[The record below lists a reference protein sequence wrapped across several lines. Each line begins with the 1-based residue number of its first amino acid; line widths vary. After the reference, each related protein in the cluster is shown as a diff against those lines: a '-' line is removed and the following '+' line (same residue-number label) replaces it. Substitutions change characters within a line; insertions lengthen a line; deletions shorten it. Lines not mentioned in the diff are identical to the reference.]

1 MNIPLNQIPL
11 AQELAMAA
19 AEQLQQQ
26 VAQLTEQVQLLTQR
40 VGARRPGGQRITQ
53 FGNEDDESW
62 TVWKNHFLNVS
73 RLNGFTDL
81 EQRLALAGAMKGKA
95 ALATLDI
102 NVEEPVGLED
112 PTIDNVMGLYQARFL
127 PAAASQLAR
136 VKFDMA
142 RQGTTE
148 SILNFHGRLRAVYN
162 EAYPDAADHVL
173 LIRKFITGLKRR
185 ELRMQA
191 MRIGPETYAEALE
204 AAQNESSVQQL
215 AKIHELGAAPAGDEP
230 MEIGA
235 MQPNQN
241 NATNNNN
248 NSNSAPRFQKGKCHF
263 CQKNGHWKRDC
274 GLLKKTRQY
283 QANKGRSDH
292 RSGGGQPY
300 NRQAI
305 VAALEMA
312 LHNGDGD
319 GSSTGAATPSGSGA
333 EAATSA
339 GQTDF

>member
-1 MNIPLNQIPL
+1 MNVPLEQVPL
-11 AQELAMAA
+11 DQELAMA
-19 AEQLQQQ
+19 QLQEQVVQLAQQ
-26 VAQLTEQVQLLTQR
+26 VQELTQR

-102 NVEEPVGLED
+102 NVEEPVGLAD
-112 PTIDNVMGLYQARFL
+112 PTIVNVMELYQARFL

-148 SILNFHGRLRAVYN
+148 SILNFHGRLRALYN
-162 EAYPDAADHVL
+162 EAYPEAADQVL
-173 LIRKFITGLKRR
+173 LIRKFITGLRRR

-191 MRIGPETYAEALE
+191 MRIGPNTYAEALE
-204 AAQNESSVQQL
+204 AAQNEASVQQL
-215 AKIHELGAAPAGDEP
+215 AKIQDTGAAPAGDEP

-235 MQPNQN
+235 MQSGQN
-241 NATNNNN
+241 NATNYNN
-248 NSNSAPRFQKGKCHF
+248 APRGQKGKCHF
-263 CQKNGHWKRDC
+263 CQKLGHWKRDC
-274 GLLKKTRQY
+274 GLLKKTRQF
-283 QANKGRSDH
+283 QANRGRSDH
-292 RSGGGQPY
+292 RSGGGQI
-300 NRQAI
+300 NQRQAI
-305 VAALEMA
+305 VAALELA
-312 LHNGDGD
+312 LHNGEGD
-319 GSSTGAATPSGSGA
+319 SMGAGAATPAGPGA

-339 GQTDF
+339 GPTDF

>member
-1 MNIPLNQIPL
+1 
-11 AQELAMAA
+11 MA
-19 AEQLQQQ
+19 EIQQQ
-26 VAQLTEQVQLLTQR
+26 VAHLTQQVQELTQR
-40 VGARRPGGQRITQ
+40 VGARRPGGQRINQ

-73 RLNGFTDL
+73 ILNGFTDL

-102 NVEEPVGLED
+102 NVQDPVGLED
-112 PTIDNVMGLYQARFL
+112 PNIDNVLALYQARFL

-136 VKFDMA
+136 VKFDVA

-148 SILNFHGRLRAVYN
+148 SILNFHGRLRALYN

-173 LIRKFITGLKRR
+173 LIRKFITGLRRR

-191 MRIGPETYAEALE
+191 MRIGPNTYAEALE

-215 AKIHELGAAPAGDEP
+215 AKVHELGAAPAGDEP

-235 MQPNQN
+235 MQSGHNNATSHN
-241 NATNNNN
+241 NATNYNN
-248 NSNSAPRFQKGKCHF
+248 APRIQKGKCHF
-263 CQKNGHWKRDC
+263 CQKTGHWKRDC
-274 GLLKKTRQY
+274 GLLKRTRQY

-292 RSGGGQPY
+292 RTGGGQP
-300 NRQAI
+300 NHRQAL
-305 VAALEMA
+305 VAALELA
-312 LHNGDGD
+312 LHTGEGESM
-319 GSSTGAATPSGSGA
+319 GAGAATPAGPGA
-333 EAATSA
+333 GAANPA
-339 GQTDF
+339 GPTDF